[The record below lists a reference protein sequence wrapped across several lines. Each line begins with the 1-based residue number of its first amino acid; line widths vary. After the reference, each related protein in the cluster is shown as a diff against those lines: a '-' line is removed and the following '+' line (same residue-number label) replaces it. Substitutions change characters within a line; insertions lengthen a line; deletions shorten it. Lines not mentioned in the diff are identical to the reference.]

1 MFNAKYERIIMT
13 TIIVGI
19 VGLLGFSEYYCFQDE
34 KKEKPQETP
43 VSKVESVELEPF
55 KNIQISS
62 KAHED
67 LEKMSKSAG
76 RDHIELLLKKGYVFD
91 GSEEEKSGLLIT
103 FGSKD
108 AEKNQ
113 EIYDWLEKQAYK
125 YGFVKRYES
134 NRSIYRY
141 TGREEAKTI
150 VENGLSFETY
160 LKN

>member
-1 MFNAKYERIIMT
+1 
-13 TIIVGI
+13 
-19 VGLLGFSEYYCFQDE
+19 
-34 KKEKPQETP
+34 
-43 VSKVESVELEPF
+43 
-55 KNIQISS
+55 
-62 KAHED
+62 
-67 LEKMSKSAG
+67 MSKSAG